1 MDIPSPT
8 RDDLKQR
15 IRLRRFLLASAFS
28 ALYLVVLAMFYAGR
42 IDRQTLL
49 EAYAIWRLI
58 IAFYSSFTASI
69 CMFPCEPDGLAV
81 LASVRVAHRL
91 PRSRRGSS
99 SPRSFSSR

>member
-28 ALYLVVLAMFYAGR
+28 ALYLIVSAMFYTQDR

-49 EAYAIWRLI
+49 EAYAIVAALIAAFFCIFRLGLNLY
-58 IAFYSSFTASI
+58 AFPMRA
-69 CMFPCEPDGLAV
+69 
-81 LASVRVAHRL
+81 
-91 PRSRRGSS
+91 
-99 SPRSFSSR
+99 